1 MIVLLMLLLALGS
14 ACLFFAPAIQKAGL
28 RMMGQPRNRLAG
40 WCGRLAGSRTSLLGI
55 RASGAMCIAFA
66 AAVFVFALA
75 K

>member
-1 MIVLLMLLLALGS
+1 
-14 ACLFFAPAIQKAGL
+14 
-28 RMMGQPRNRLAG
+28 MMGQPRNRLAG